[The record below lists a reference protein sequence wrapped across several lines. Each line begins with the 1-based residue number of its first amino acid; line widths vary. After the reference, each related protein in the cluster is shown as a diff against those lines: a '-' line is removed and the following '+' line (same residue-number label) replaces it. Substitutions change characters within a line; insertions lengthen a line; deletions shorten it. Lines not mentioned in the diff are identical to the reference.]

1 MLISID
7 PKMSNIQSQIS
18 NIQSALQAAYPADE
32 ANALAWWIAEELTGL
47 SRTELQFGCKGTNF
61 SSHMQ
66 EIETIIDRLLHFE
79 PIQYI
84 FGHTLWNGLDLKVT
98 PSTLIPRPETAELVE
113 RINLKSEILN
123 LKSPIHVLDVGT
135 GSGCIAIALK
145 KAHPEW
151 SVTGIDISPEAIEVA
166 RENARRNN
174 VDVHFEVADIF
185 SDQMTKYLNKWYMV
199 NDPYGKADRMNEVN
213 KEMVNDQMVN
223 IVDAFND
230 TYGPEWF
237 ADSTYAGI
245 VPGTYACEDHFT
257 CAYIGAQWDYRRA
270 SQWINDD
277 NCGWGACYRDHA
289 GQLTMGNT
297 RDWSV
302 QHGRILRQMG
312 ISYVSCTAG
321 MMGEVSSQNSEFSLI
336 DYVCGRQRN
345 PLTDANRQWLGEYL
359 AQGGKL
365 LLSTDHFSAI
375 DVQWAKRHL
384 HASYYAAKATRSG
397 RIVRPNHRPY
407 RLLMEPNE
415 TQLFT
420 CTPEALRPEDANAAR
435 YASYEDMRCPAAVSS
450 PNTLVYGFP
459 LESVIDFDKIYRQS
473 IEFLLK

>member
-1 MLISID
+1 
-7 PKMSNIQSQIS
+7 MSNIQSQIS

-123 LKSPIHVLDVGT
+123 LKSQIHVLDVGT

-223 IVDAFND
+223 IVVSNPPYICESEKVSMKSNVLDYEPSTALFVPDSDPLLFYRRIAELQTRRSPNSKQGEAQ
-230 TYGPEWF
+230 TPKPLFLFFEINEAYGP
-237 ADSTYAGI
+237 
-245 VPGTYACEDHFT
+245 
-257 CAYIGAQWDYRRA
+257 
-270 SQWINDD
+270 
-277 NCGWGACYRDHA
+277 
-289 GQLTMGNT
+289 QL
-297 RDWSV
+297 
-302 QHGRILRQMG
+302 
-312 ISYVSCTAG
+312 
-321 MMGEVSSQNSEFSLI
+321 
-336 DYVCGRQRN
+336 
-345 PLTDANRQWLGEYL
+345 
-359 AQGGKL
+359 
-365 LLSTDHFSAI
+365 SA
-375 DVQWAKRHL
+375 
-384 HASYYAAKATRSG
+384 
-397 RIVRPNHRPY
+397 
-407 RLLMEPNE
+407 M
-415 TQLFT
+415 
-420 CTPEALRPEDANAAR
+420 
-435 YASYEDMRCPAAVSS
+435 
-450 PNTLVYGFP
+450 
-459 LESVIDFDKIYRQS
+459 LESIGYTNIQIHKDIYGKDRI
-473 IEFLLK
+473 IEARMAR